1 MLISVI
7 LPAYN
12 AELYIKEAIDSVLA
26 QTFTN
31 FELIILNDGSTDK
44 TEEIILSYQDSRI
57 VYVKNEQ
64 NLGLIGTLNKG
75 MALAKGKYIARMDAD
90 DICLPERFAK
100 QVNFLEEHPDYIIC
114 GTAAYRFFNNLTD
127 KKAFYVPINDENIRV
142 RLFFNTGF
150 IHPSVMFRTETIRTH
165 NLSFND
171 NYKYAEDYYFWMDLL
186 KYGKGFNLKE
196 KLLYYRVVATSQTAV
211 GNSNIEKR
219 KEIIGNIHR
228 RYFRDYHI
236 LVDDKEIELNFY
248 LTNIVRMKKL
258 DLKQFDFVYIEA
270 FLSKIISTLKTSG
283 INHNIIYKE
292 IGRVYFALIYTKKFQ
307 VFKIKGLLSK
317 LGLML
322 FLNGGFEFFKDR
334 IFEKKI

>member
-1 MLISVI
+1 MLVSVV

-100 QVNFLEEHPDYIIC
+100 QVNFLEEHPDYVIC

-127 KKAFYVPINDENIRV
+127 KRAFYVPISDDNIRV

-196 KLLYYRVVATSQTAV
+196 KLLYYRVVETSQTAV
-211 GNSNIEKR
+211 GNSNIKKR
-219 KEIIGNIHR
+219 KETLGNIHK
-228 RYFRDYHI
+228 RYFKEYSI
-236 LVDDKEIELNFY
+236 PVDNKEIDLNFY
-248 LTNIVRMKKL
+248 LTNIVRMKQL
-258 DLKQFDFVYIEA
+258 DLKEFDFFYIDN
-270 FLSKIISTLKTSG
+270 FIKKIISSLKIVGMSQSA
-283 INHNIIYKE
+283 ISE
-292 IGRVYFALIYTKKFQ
+292 EVGRIYFALIYTKRLDILKNKKFWKRFDLMLIVIGGLGFLKER
-307 VFKIKGLLSK
+307 VFK
-317 LGLML
+317 
-322 FLNGGFEFFKDR
+322 
-334 IFEKKI
+334 

>member
-1 MLISVI
+1 MLVSVV

-26 QTFTN
+26 QTFTD

-90 DICLPERFAK
+90 DICLPKRFAK

-114 GTAAYRFFNNLTD
+114 GTSAYRFYSNITD
-127 KKAFYVPINDENIRV
+127 AKAFIPPITDEKIRV
-142 RLFFNTGF
+142 RLFFNSSF
-150 IHPSVMFRTETIRTH
+150 IHPSVMFRTNIVKDQCLR
-165 NLSFND
+165 FND

-196 KLLYYRVVATSQTAV
+196 KLLYYRVVETSQTAV
-211 GNSNIEKR
+211 GNSNVEKR
-219 KEIIGNIHR
+219 KETLGNIHK
-228 RYFRDYHI
+228 RYFKEYSI
-236 LVDDKEIELNFY
+236 PVDNKEIDLNFY
-248 LTNIVRMKKL
+248 LTNIVRMKQL
-258 DLKQFDFVYIEA
+258 DLKEFDFTYINA
-270 FLSKIISTLKTSG
+270 FLHKINFALRKMGVSQKSISE
-283 INHNIIYKE
+283 E
-292 IGRVYFALIYTKKFQ
+292 IGRVYFALIYTKRSQIIKNQ
-307 VFKIKGLLSK
+307 VFFKNFNLP
-317 LGLML
+317 L
-322 FLNGGFEFFKDR
+322 FLSGGLGFVKERVFK
-334 IFEKKI
+334 

>member
-12 AELYIKEAIDSVLA
+12 AELYLREAIDSVLT
-26 QTFTN
+26 QTFN
-31 FELIILNDGSTDK
+31 DFELIVLNDGSIDQ
-44 TEEIILSYQDSRI
+44 TENIILSYDDSRI
-57 VYVKNEQ
+57 IYVKNEQ

-90 DICLPERFAK
+90 DICFPERFEK
-100 QVNFLEEHPDYIIC
+100 QVAFLENNKEYIIC
-114 GTAAYRFFNNLTD
+114 GTSAYRFHNDILD
-127 KKAFYVPINDENIRV
+127 RKAFNVPLSDESIRV
-142 RLFFNTGF
+142 RLFFNSGF
-150 IHPSVMFRTETIRTH
+150 IHPSVMFRADVVKAHHIV
-165 NLSFND
+165 FNEA
-171 NYKYAEDYYFWMDLL
+171 YKYAEDYFFWMDLL

-248 LTNIVRMKKL
+248 LTNITRMKLL
-258 DLKQFDFVYIEA
+258 DVQEYNSIYIDNFLKKVIFE
-270 FLSKIISTLKTSG
+270 LKKSG
-283 INHNIIYKE
+283 MSNWIIYEE
-292 IGRVYFALIYTKKFQ
+292 IGKVYFALIYTNNFKILKSRGGIKKFN
-307 VFKIKGLLSK
+307 LL
-317 LGLML
+317 LMM
-322 FLNGGFEFFKDR
+322 FGGVGFIKDR
-334 IFEKKI
+334 IFK

>member
-150 IHPSVMFRTETIRTH
+150 IHPSVMFRTETLRTH

-196 KLLYYRVVATSQTAV
+196 KLLYYRVVETSQTAV

-219 KEIIGNIHR
+219 KETLGNIHK
-228 RYFRDYHI
+228 RYFKEYSI
-236 LVDDKEIELNFY
+236 PVDNKEIDLNFY
-248 LTNIVRMKKL
+248 LTNIVRMKQL
-258 DLKQFDFVYIEA
+258 DLKEFDFTYINV
-270 FLSKIISTLKTSG
+270 FLHKIIFTLNKMGVSQKS
-283 INHNIIYKE
+283 INEE
-292 IGRVYFALIYTKKFQ
+292 IGRVYFALIYTKRSQIFKSQ
-307 VFKIKGLLSK
+307 VFFSK
-317 LGLML
+317 FNLVL
-322 FLNGGFEFFKDR
+322 FLSGSFGFLKDR
-334 IFEKKI
+334 LLK